1 MHANVTKWRTV
12 AKVIRELILGLL
24 LFVREPTLI
33 LFEGGWREL
42 SLSLR
47 VLTLDLLILCKG
59 GLKELALVLTLFKE
73 AIPRSERTDPSSK
86 PLQER

>member
-1 MHANVTKWRTV
+1 M
-12 AKVIRELILGLL
+12 
-24 LFVREPTLI
+24 REPTLI

-47 VLTLDLLILCKG
+47 VLTQDLLILCKG

-73 AIPRSERTDPSSK
+73 AIPRSERTNSSSK